1 MTVNELINRLK
12 LEDSN
17 KDIRFYFLKHDI
29 LQGCQLETIL
39 EADNQVEITIQTEEE
54 LWLKNYSGNAHPI
67 SGKWFIALKK
77 I

>member
-39 EADNQVEITIQTEEE
+39 EADNQVEITIQTEKE
-54 LWLKNYSGNAHPI
+54 L
-67 SGKWFIALKK
+67 
-77 I
+77 